1 LFLGLRIHSPSTIS
15 IGLKKLI
22 LNVATTYA
30 FPLTDLPQQ
39 IFPFSGLNFAD
50 KPNVVQSEFILGKI
64 VGVLDGVLVLV
75 GE

>member
-1 LFLGLRIHSPSTIS
+1 LFLGLKIHPPSTIT

-50 KPNVVQSEFILGKI
+50 KPNVFQSDFKFGKI
-64 VGVLDGVLVLV
+64 VGVLDGILVLV